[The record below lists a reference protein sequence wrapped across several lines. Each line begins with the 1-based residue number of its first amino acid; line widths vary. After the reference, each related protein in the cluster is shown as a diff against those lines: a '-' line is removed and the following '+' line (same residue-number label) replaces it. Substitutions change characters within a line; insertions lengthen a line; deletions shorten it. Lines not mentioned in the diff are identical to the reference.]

1 MSISIS
7 GLTEN
12 SPQGFDF
19 ADNGSKLYVV
29 GQSNQY
35 IYEWSL
41 STPWD
46 ISTASISATDWY
58 SISNEDQFPEE
69 LVVSTD
75 GTKILVAGNGTD
87 KVYEYTMSTA
97 FDITTATYTNRSMS
111 ISATGATHQNPSG
124 LALSTDGMKLYYA
137 TSGEYVW
144 QYSISGSANTV
155 GYGTSE
161 TWVDGTNNN
170 EHATLQEALTSQ
182 AFNRMDKS
190 QLQAVTDPNHYVLG
204 DTLDL
209 MVAPYAAS
217 GTSPLS
223 DGVTIGYQADALIK
237 QAINGTDYEA
247 EFPATNK
254 VKIKSLAPQNLKI
267 RIL

>member
-1 MSISIS
+1 IVKNNSGTWQYNNDAGTSTTVSTGFDLTNVTYDSKYFDFTQISTMGSITFKPDGTKLYVSDQSGYTNGIRQYNLSVAWDISTAVHYGVNNAEANHLRISDDGTRVYYLKQSNDYLYSDVLTTPWDITTMAYDVNTTQYKLLSISIS

-12 SPQGFDF
+12 TPAGFDF

-58 SISNEDQFPEE
+58 NISNEDQFPEE

-97 FDITTATYTNRSMS
+97 FDITTATYTNRFMS
-111 ISATGATHQNPSG
+111 ISATGTNYVNPSG
-124 LALSTDGMKLYYA
+124 LALS
-137 TSGEYVW
+137 
-144 QYSISGSANTV
+144 
-155 GYGTSE
+155 
-161 TWVDGTNNN
+161 
-170 EHATLQEALTSQ
+170 
-182 AFNRMDKS
+182 
-190 QLQAVTDPNHYVLG
+190 
-204 DTLDL
+204 
-209 MVAPYAAS
+209 
-217 GTSPLS
+217 
-223 DGVTIGYQADALIK
+223 
-237 QAINGTDYEA
+237 
-247 EFPATNK
+247 
-254 VKIKSLAPQNLKI
+254 
-267 RIL
+267 